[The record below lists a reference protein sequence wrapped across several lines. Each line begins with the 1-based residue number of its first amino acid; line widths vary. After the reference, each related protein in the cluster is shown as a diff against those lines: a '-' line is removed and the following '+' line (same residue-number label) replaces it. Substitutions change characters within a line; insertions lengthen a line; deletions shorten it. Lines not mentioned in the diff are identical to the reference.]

1 MVNQLVYDGGV
12 LTQDK
17 KSLVNVKEVTVE
29 NDVVISSVSKSFSS
43 EWHQYLGNYESEERA
58 LEILQKIVAEI
69 ADGSGLSVIFS
80 MTKK

>member
-29 NDVVISSVSKSFSS
+29 NNVIIGSSKSFSS

-58 LEILQKIVAEI
+58 LEILQKIVTEI

-80 MTKK
+80 MPKK